1 MPQRKGKQVHWKLKQ
16 GGFNIPQMDTN
27 YHESI
32 LCAGGSRAG
41 SSFRVECLE
50 FREPKGVEA
59 RTLEAKQADACRAGG
74 SGKLELASPVSTP
87 VRKQVFIVFCIFP
100 DALPL

>member
-1 MPQRKGKQVHWKLKQ
+1 M
-16 GGFNIPQMDTN
+16 
-27 YHESI
+27 
-32 LCAGGSRAG
+32 
-41 SSFRVECLE
+41 
-50 FREPKGVEA
+50 KGVPT
-59 RTLEAKQADACRAGG
+59 RPLEAKQADAGRAGG